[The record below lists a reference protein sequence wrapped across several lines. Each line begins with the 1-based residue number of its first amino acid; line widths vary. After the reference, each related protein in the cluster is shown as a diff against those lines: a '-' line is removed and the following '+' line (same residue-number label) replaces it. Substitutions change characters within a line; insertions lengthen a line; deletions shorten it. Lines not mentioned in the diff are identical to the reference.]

1 MRTRQYLCFNNG
13 NRTKIRLVYTLLKIF
28 KGTHDNFSIGDNVDS
43 WSIDKLY
50 ISLNNKAETPSFI
63 SLQRESKYWAK
74 KGFLTKQSLL
84 KFMAQ
89 IL

>member
-13 NRTKIRLVYTLLKIF
+13 SRTKIRLVYTLLKIF

-50 ISLNNKAETPSFI
+50 ISLNNKAETTF
-63 SLQRESKYWAK
+63 LYLCKESQSIGPK
-74 KGFLTKQSLL
+74 KGF
-84 KFMAQ
+84 
-89 IL
+89 